1 MARYTGPV
9 CKLCRREGVKLFL
22 KGERCYS
29 AKCAIEKA
37 RPAPGMHGQK
47 RARRASDYGV
57 RLREKQKLRR
67 LYGMT
72 EAQFANTFRQ
82 AVKARGV
89 TGSVFLAML
98 ESRLDS
104 VVYRMGLAVSRA
116 QARQLINH
124 GHVRVNGRKVDIP
137 SYQVKDSDEISLS
150 PKGRR
155 LDSVLSTV
163 EANRRKK
170 VSPWIEFNPET
181 LTGRF
186 LRMPARED
194 LVIPVNEQLIIEYYS
209 R

>member
-72 EAQFANTFRQ
+72 EAQFASTFRR

-150 PKGRR
+150 PKGRK

-186 LRMPARED
+186 LRTPARED